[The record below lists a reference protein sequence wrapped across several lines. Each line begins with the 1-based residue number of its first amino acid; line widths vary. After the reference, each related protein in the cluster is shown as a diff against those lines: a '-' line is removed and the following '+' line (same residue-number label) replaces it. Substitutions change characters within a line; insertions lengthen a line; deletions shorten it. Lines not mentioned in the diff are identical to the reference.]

1 MDREAANEAS
11 RLWVEAAAQTPEAQA
26 LIALGWQVTSPYG
39 YSHPSGWTIEDIR
52 TNGKWQTL
60 LWKGRHIHDR
70 FRRPLDA
77 ARAHADLVKPSGR
90 ADKSSQ

>member
-1 MDREAANEAS
+1 M
-11 RLWVEAAAQTPEAQA
+11 
-26 LIALGWQVTSPYG
+26 IALGWQVISPYG

-77 ARAHADLVKPSGR
+77 ARAHAELVKPSGR
-90 ADKSSQ
+90 EDKSSQ

>member
-26 LIALGWQVTSPYG
+26 LIALGWQVVSPYG
-39 YSHPSGWTIEDIR
+39 YSHPSGWTIEAIR

-77 ARAHADLVKPSGR
+77 ARAHADLVKPGGR
-90 ADKSSQ
+90 EDKSSR

>member
-26 LIALGWQVTSPYG
+26 LIALGWQLTSPYG

-52 TNGKWQTL
+52 TSGKWQKL
-60 LWKGRHIHDR
+60 LWKGRRIYDR
-70 FRRPLDA
+70 FRRPLNA
-77 ARAHADLVKPSGR
+77 ARAHAELVKSSGR
-90 ADKSSQ
+90 EDKSSP